1 MLIML
6 ENRLFF
12 IFFSI
17 IFRVLLDVCYRYF
30 VYPMYGYLGFGY
42 DFFISY
48 YALSWLVYIAAL
60 SITPH
65 LMKRVSDYFIASF
78 LLSVIA
84 PLSSIVGL
92 SSAGVFPLVVM
103 FFVLLFFIIFQHGN
117 LLARLM
123 PVPCLIKIS
132 EGRLLSV
139 SIAFVAVSVLIAWYF
154 YTGAVDYFNLNLLR
168 VYEFREASADLANIG
183 LMSYFNGWVYGV
195 FSIFLMSYFL
205 FERKYF
211 HFFIFFVVQIFFFGV
226 SAHKSVLLFPVLILG
241 LWFYF
246 KRTRALAVVPIGF
259 SFIIG
264 CSLFFFLVF
273 DHVIVGSLFIRRV
286 FFVPAKLTL
295 DYFSFFSFNDFVW
308 WSNSILEG
316 LITYPYDSPVSR
328 EIGEFNGNGSNAN
341 NGFIPSGFAHA
352 GLLGVAIYTLIFA
365 YFLKILDSVVM
376 NSDVPVWLALCMTI
390 VPLRS
395 ALISSDLFTSML
407 THGLALSLIML
418 LLFRRSCFRYCPKGS
433 CVKHV

>member
-1 MLIML
+1 MLNML
-6 ENRLFF
+6 ENRFFF
-12 IFFSI
+12 IIFSI
-17 IFRVLLDVCYRYF
+17 VFRVFLDVSYRFF
-30 VYPMYGYLGFGY
+30 VYPVYGYSGFNY
-42 DFFISY
+42 DFLISF

-65 LMKRVSDYFIASF
+65 LLKRVSDYFIASF
-78 LLSVIA
+78 LLSIIA
-84 PLSSIVGL
+84 PLSSVVGL
-92 SSAGVFPLVVM
+92 SGTGAFPLVVM
-103 FFVLLFFIIFQHGN
+103 FFMLLFFIIFQHGT

-123 PVPCLIKIS
+123 PVPCLFKIS

-139 SIAFVAVSVLIAWYF
+139 AIAVLAILVLIAWYF
-154 YTGAVDYFNLNLLR
+154 YTGAVDYFNLNLLK

-183 LMSYFNGWVYGV
+183 LMSYFNGWVYSV

-205 FERKYF
+205 FKRKYF
-211 HFFIFFVVQIFFFGV
+211 CFVVIFGVQIFFFGV
-226 SAHKSVLLFPVLILG
+226 SAHKSVLFFPVLILG

-246 KRTRALAVVPIGF
+246 KRTRAIAVMPMGF
-259 SFIIG
+259 SFIVG
-264 CSLFFFLVF
+264 CGLFLFLVF
-273 DHVIVGSLFIRRV
+273 DHVVVGSLFTRRV

-295 DYFSFFSFNDFVW
+295 DYFHFFSINEFVW

-316 LITYPYDSPVSR
+316 FITYPYDLPLSR
-328 EIGEFNGNGSNAN
+328 KIGEFNGSGSNAN
-341 NGFIPSGFAHA
+341 NGFISSGFAHA

-365 YFLKILDSVVM
+365 YFLKVLDSVVM
-376 NSDVPVWLALCMTI
+376 NSDVPVWLALCITI

-407 THGLALSLIML
+407 THGLALSLVMV
-418 LLFRRSCFRYCPKGS
+418 LLFRRSRFRYCQKGS